1 MNTLFYSLLLVPFL
15 VATAADTP
23 LWEKMET
30 MRWKN
35 RVVVVYAPKP
45 TSPELLKQQQFLAN
59 KTAEIQDRDMVVI
72 DCIGSTLSSEDKNYI
87 QRHFNHNLSTFG
99 VWLVGKDGG
108 IKHTSTQPVTAEKF
122 FGMIDAMPMRRSE
135 IKND

>member
-1 MNTLFYSLLLVPFL
+1 M
-15 VATAADTP
+15 AETP

-35 RVVVVYAPKP
+35 RVVVMYSPKP
-45 TSPELLKQQQFLAN
+45 DAQELLKQKQFLAN
-59 KTAEIQDRDMVVI
+59 KTAEIQDRDMVIVT
-72 DCIGSTLSSEDKNYI
+72 CVGSTLSGEDTNYI
-87 QRHFNHNLSTFG
+87 QQHFNHNISTFG

-108 IKHTSTQPVTAEKF
+108 TKHSSTEPVTAEKF

-135 IKND
+135 IKNKWKTSIHKRV

>member
-15 VATAADTP
+15 MTTIVDTP
-23 LWEKMET
+23 LWEKMEK

-35 RVVVVYAPKP
+35 RVIVVYAPKEN
-45 TSPELLKQQQFLAN
+45 SQELLKQKQLLAN
-59 KTAEIQDRDMVVI
+59 KTAEIEDRDIVLVS
-72 DCIGSTLSSEDKNYI
+72 CIGTTLNGEDRTYL
-87 QRHFNHNLSTFG
+87 QRHFNHDLTKFG

-108 IKHTSTQPVTAEKF
+108 TKHSSLQAVTAARF

-135 IKND
+135 MRKN